1 MIRRTPLMLWT
12 TALLAAIGTAVALVV
27 VASPAAAAA
36 CAGAV
41 RYSASS
47 NRLYVSSGTQTPTTI
62 LALCPGVPL
71 VQVDPANKIWQLNV
85 DLQVENGA
93 TLALRG
99 TAAGGDVNEL
109 RLRSGASNLPTD
121 VVTLTAQYGTIDIAN
136 TKIMS
141 WDPVANGP
149 TPTPRCPR
157 APPRRTAPAPTSARC
172 PTWTPPA
179 STSPG

>member
-1 MIRRTPLMLWT
+1 VTRRTPL
-12 TALLAAIGTAVALVV
+12 LLCLLSAVGTVAALVV

-41 RYSASS
+41 RFSASS

-71 VQVDPANKIWQLNV
+71 VQVDPANKVWQLNV
-85 DLQVENGA
+85 DLQVEKGA

-136 TKIMS
+136 TKITS

-149 TPTPRCPR
+149 DTTPPCPR
-157 APPRRTAPAPTSARC
+157 APPPRTGPARTSARC